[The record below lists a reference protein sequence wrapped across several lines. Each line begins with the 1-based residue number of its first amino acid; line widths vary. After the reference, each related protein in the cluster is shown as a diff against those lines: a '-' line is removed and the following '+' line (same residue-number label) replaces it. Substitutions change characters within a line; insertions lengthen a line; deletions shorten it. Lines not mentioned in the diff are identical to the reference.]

1 MNLIQQI
8 QAFDDEGLI
17 DPSASPKVFQVDGE
31 GWTWAAFGLAPAA
44 DNAQDDGDVKIF
56 PTEQAAWDDF
66 HRLPIYFTS
75 R

>member
-1 MNLIQQI
+1 MNLIQQTP
-8 QAFDDEGLI
+8 ALDDQGVI
-17 DPSASPKVFQVDGE
+17 NPHASPKVFQVDGE
-31 GWTWAAFGLAPAA
+31 GWTWTAFGLAPAA
-44 DNAQDDGDVKIF
+44 DGAKDTGDVKIF